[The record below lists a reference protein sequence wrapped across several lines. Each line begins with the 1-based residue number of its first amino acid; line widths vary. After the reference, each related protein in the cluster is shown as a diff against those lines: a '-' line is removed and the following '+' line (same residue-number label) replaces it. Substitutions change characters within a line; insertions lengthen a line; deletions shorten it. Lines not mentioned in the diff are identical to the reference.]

1 MLVDVEAFREFVDK
15 DQILNLPKP
24 FLRRDH
30 DKLTTI
36 EYDLRICGGA
46 GAAPFPASGL
56 RVARESE
63 RDHRRGGN
71 CRSLLFHRR
80 CHSANVV
87 S

>member
-1 MLVDVEAFREFVDK
+1 MLVGVEVLRELVDE

-24 FLRRDH
+24 LLRRNH
-30 DKLTTI
+30 NKLAAI
-36 EYDLRICGGA
+36 EYDLRICGRA
-46 GAAPFPASGL
+46 GAAPFPASGM

-63 RDHRRGGN
+63 HNQRHGGN
-71 CRSLLFHRR
+71 CWNLLFHRR